1 MKQKHRILIV
11 DDDADDREI
20 IRDAFISALEEQE
33 YIFIENGDKLLDY
46 LEGNMEERIPSLIML
61 DLNMPGKDGR
71 ETLREIKGDKRYQH
85 IPTIVFTTSSSM
97 RDKQMVYDLGANC
110 FITKPVSFKD
120 LIEVTRSIGQYWFE
134 IVELPT
140 FRDNE

>member
-1 MKQKHRILIV
+1 MKRKHQILIV

-20 IRDAFISALEEQE
+20 IRDAFMNSIEEQE

-46 LEGNMEERIPSLIML
+46 LEKNVNGESPALIML

-71 ETLREIKGDKRYQH
+71 ETLKELKTDNRFHH
-85 IPTIVFTTSSSM
+85 IPTIVFTTSSSL

-110 FITKPVSFKD
+110 FITKPDTFNK
-120 LIEVTRSIGQYWFE
+120 LIEMTSSITKLWLQ
-134 IVELPT
+134 
-140 FRDNE
+140 

>member
-1 MKQKHRILIV
+1 MKRKHRILIV

-20 IRDAFISALEEQE
+20 IRDAFMSALEEQD
-33 YIFIENGDKLLDY
+33 YVFIENGDRLLEY
-46 LEGNMEERIPSLIML
+46 LEQNGEGEAPSLIML

-71 ETLREIKGDKRYQH
+71 ETLREIKNSSRFHH

-110 FITKPVSFKD
+110 FITKPDTFNK
-120 LIEVTRSIGQYWFE
+120 LIEMTTSISRLWLQ
-134 IVELPT
+134 
-140 FRDNE
+140 